1 MPHGSGCPVF
11 IDLPGTLS
19 CSHISHQAVCTLCSL
34 LPFEDA
40 AELLLKPTTA
50 KSLHQWQD
58 VAVKVYG
65 IDFSVTK
72 PKAENTG
79 ELTLE
84 NYLILFRVTQNPL
97 PNLLI

>member
-1 MPHGSGCPVF
+1 MARVAVILLICQALFPAHTFSPDNLHVF
-11 IDLPGTLS
+11 
-19 CSHISHQAVCTLCSL
+19 SL

-50 KSLHQWQD
+50 KSLHRWQD
-58 VAVKVYG
+58 VAAKVYR

-72 PKAENTG
+72 PKAESTG

-97 PNLLI
+97 PNVLI